1 VTGKGGWGRHGG
13 RRAAAAGAAGAIQL
27 IDQRCLCC
35 RKRLAEGKPHDCPQ
49 LKEMRFTSR
58 CFLFWVVLDYQ
69 DMRRT
74 RRLTRR
80 GAWAANVAFIR
91 ACQPLPVA
99 R

>member
-1 VTGKGGWGRHGG
+1 MVPALRKPNAAVLLALGARLTKGDTLYELGR
-13 RRAAAAGAAGAIQL
+13 
-27 IDQRCLCC
+27 
-35 RKRLAEGKPHDCPQ
+35 
-49 LKEMRFTSR
+49 
-58 CFLFWVVLDYQ
+58 FLFRAVLDSQ
-69 DMRRT
+69 DTRRT